1 MKEKRRFKTRLQK
14 AELIKAIEGSS
25 GIIATIAKRCNC
37 SWHTAQNAIFTIPE
51 AKTVYLD
58 EVEKVLDFA
67 ENTILKSIIDG
78 DVKTAKWYL
87 MNKGKKRGYG
97 ENPEIENE
105 NNDEVTTL
113 IIDNGKPL
121 DVIELSEENEHK
133 DE

>member
-1 MKEKRRFKTRLQK
+1 MIHKPRISQK
-14 AELIKAIEGSS
+14 KLLEAIKNSQ
-25 GIIATIAKRCNC
+25 GIIMRISSRLGV
-37 SWHTAQNAIFTIPE
+37 SWHTTQNAISFYPE
-51 AKTVYLD
+51 AKKAYEDEINKNLD
-58 EVEKVLDFA
+58 IA
-67 ENTILKSIIDG
+67 EDVILNDIFINK

-133 DE
+133 DK